1 MTSTTEYA
9 PESQGKPV
17 KFRRCPATVDRCT
30 AFKQFCDKPE
40 HLAGVAA
47 PSTVEVTGRSPGHS
61 RVCAPR
67 THQRRGVCR
76 FGPTGVLVTNRT
88 PRGLP
93 VRQRTLT
100 HRVRRSFTG
109 VAVAAIT
116 GSLIAAV
123 SPAANAVSIPRPQ
136 SSSRPAVISSSGV
149 GQGVSTL
156 PKPFSEVGLFGHSDP
171 TYDGVYR
178 QGLAILGLR
187 AANAKVPASAI
198 TWLRAQQC
206 RDGGFVSY
214 RGPGKRCPA
223 TDLVNFVGE
232 DTNSTALGAMALMA
246 TGQRAAAI
254 RALAWL
260 RHTQRADGGF
270 PYLQGGGSDAN
281 STGLSLAALASIG
294 RTATGL
300 RRGTN
305 SAYSYLRG
313 LQLRCAYPWMSRG
326 SLAYQG
332 PGPLTRNDLATGQA
346 LAGLS
351 SALIIAPKPMRLVKP
366 VVNCTG
372 IPSRQVGLIS
382 VESAGAGYVA
392 RALLFHGGAL
402 SNAFGPGRD
411 WNATAWAVLAL
422 RAIGVGRLGAR
433 AGERALRN
441 HVRDFALDPSPGF
454 GYRPAALGTLLLVAH
469 ASGTNPRHY
478 GGVNLVR
485 RLRGSL
491 G

>member
-1 MTSTTEYA
+1 M
-9 PESQGKPV
+9 
-17 KFRRCPATVDRCT
+17 
-30 AFKQFCDKPE
+30 
-40 HLAGVAA
+40 
-47 PSTVEVTGRSPGHS
+47 
-61 RVCAPR
+61 
-67 THQRRGVCR
+67 
-76 FGPTGVLVTNRT
+76 
-88 PRGLP
+88 
-93 VRQRTLT
+93 RQRTPT
-100 HRVRRSFTG
+100 HRARRALTVG
-109 VAVAAIT
+109 AVAVIT
-116 GSLIAAV
+116 GSLAAAL
-123 SPAANAVSIPRPQ
+123 SPAANAVAIPAPQ
-136 SSSRPAVISSSGV
+136 SSSRTAAAFTNGV
-149 GQGVSTL
+149 AQGMSTL
-156 PKPFSEVGLFGHSDP
+156 PKPFNEGGLFGHGDP

-187 AANAKVPASAI
+187 AANARVPSSAI

-214 RGPGKRCPA
+214 RGPGKPCPA

-246 TGQRAAAI
+246 TGQRSPAI

-260 RHTQRADGGF
+260 RRTQRADGGF
-270 PYLQGGGSDAN
+270 PYLQGGNSDSN
-281 STGLSLAALASIG
+281 STGLTLAALATIG
-294 RTATGL
+294 RTAKGL

-313 LQLRCAYPWMSRG
+313 LQLRCSYPWPSRG
-326 SLAYQG
+326 SVAYQG
-332 PGPLTRNDLATGQA
+332 PGPLARNDLATGQA

-351 SALIIAPKPMRLVKP
+351 STLIIAPKPMRLVKP
-366 VVNCTG
+366 AVNCTG
-372 IPSRQVGLIS
+372 TPSRQVGLIS
-382 VESAGAGYVA
+382 VESAGAGYIA

-402 SNAFGPGRD
+402 GNAFGPGRD

-422 RAIGVGRLGAR
+422 RATGVGRLGAL

-441 HVRDFALDPSPGF
+441 HIRDFALDPNPGF